1 MGRHGIGEIT
11 DNGER
16 LVGICEENNLIIGGT
31 LFQHKNI
38 HKLTW
43 TSPDGQSQNQ
53 IDHIVINSKWR
64 RSLQD
69 VRVMRQA
76 DVGSDHNLLVA
87 KIALKLR
94 KTKMG
99 GKRKQRFDVE
109 KLKDTA
115 TKNKFKIALRNK
127 FNIP

>member
-1 MGRHGIGEIT
+1 M
-11 DNGER
+11 
-16 LVGICEENNLIIGGT
+16 GICEENTLIVGGT

-43 TSPDGQSQNQ
+43 TSPDGQSKNQ
-53 IDHIVINSKWR
+53 IDHIVIISKWR
-64 RSLQD
+64 RSIQD

-76 DVGSDHNLLVA
+76 GVGSDHNLLVT
-87 KIALKLR
+87 KIALKLK

-109 KLKDTA
+109 QLKDTA
-115 TKNKFKIALRNK
+115 TKNILDRSQE
-127 FNIP
+127 